1 MNNFG
6 GKITP
11 LIGDSDFTHNIC
23 NLISTISKNF
33 ASVLL
38 IGERGSGKRL
48 IAQHIH
54 NAFALDSQINSFNKK
69 DFYEIN
75 CKSFSESDIR
85 LVFGGISRFVPEG
98 KKVTLF
104 VNFVNELSAQ
114 LQVDFYNTIIKAR
127 ENGVNLKIICSS
139 EINFEEDVLSGKFS
153 TDLYYLI
160 NSVVLNTQPLRLRK
174 DDILPIAEYYRE
186 LFKKQSGLDF
196 VQFSDMAKEELT
208 LQYWKGNIDELINS
222 IQRAFLVGNEKII
235 KTEDLGLVTST
246 SVNADVTG
254 YGLEDKS
261 LKNAINSFKK
271 DYVTKV
277 LEEND
282 WNQTK
287 TARILGIQRTYVI
300 KLINELGIKK

>member
-104 VNFVNELSAQ
+104 VNFVNELSPQ

-196 VQFSDMAKEELT
+196 VQFSDMAKEE
-208 LQYWKGNIDELINS
+208 
-222 IQRAFLVGNEKII
+222 
-235 KTEDLGLVTST
+235 
-246 SVNADVTG
+246 
-254 YGLEDKS
+254 
-261 LKNAINSFKK
+261 
-271 DYVTKV
+271 
-277 LEEND
+277 
-282 WNQTK
+282 
-287 TARILGIQRTYVI
+287 TAY
-300 KLINELGIKK
+300 EMDD

>member
-196 VQFSDMAKEELT
+196 IQFSDMAKEELT

-235 KTEDLGLVTST
+235 KTEDLGLVSST

>member
-104 VNFVNELSAQ
+104 VNFVNELSPQ

-235 KTEDLGLVTST
+235 KTADLGLVSST

>member
-104 VNFVNELSAQ
+104 VNFVNELSTQ
-114 LQVDFYNTIIKAR
+114 LQVDFFNTIIKAR

-235 KTEDLGLVTST
+235 KTEDLGLVSST

>member
-23 NLISTISKNF
+23 NLISTISKSF

-235 KTEDLGLVTST
+235 KTADLGLVSST

>member
-114 LQVDFYNTIIKAR
+114 LQVDFFNTIIKAR

-235 KTEDLGLVTST
+235 KTEDLGLVSST

>member
-235 KTEDLGLVTST
+235 KTADLGLVSST

>member
-235 KTEDLGLVTST
+235 KTEDLGLVSST

>member
-54 NAFALDSQINSFNKK
+54 NAFAFDSQINSFNKK

-104 VNFVNELSAQ
+104 VNFVNELSPQ

-196 VQFSDMAKEELT
+196 IQFSDMAKEELT

-235 KTEDLGLVTST
+235 KTEDLGLVSST